1 MKKVTLLIL
10 ITLIFSVFAR
20 SQNTPPATDI
30 YLVELTEREGAVK
43 IGKPVN
49 ITAREGYDNQPS
61 FMRDGRFVLYT
72 SIREDTQA
80 DTYRY
85 NIADGSTKRVI
96 QTTESEYSPTITPD
110 GKYFSVIR
118 VEKDSTQR
126 LWKFPV
132 DGGEPSLVLENIK
145 PVGYHVWM
153 DEQTL
158 ALFVLGNPNTLQIVE
173 VGTEKAETVATNI
186 GRSLHR
192 RPGQEKINF
201 VRKLSDGNW
210 MIEEMDIRT
219 RKITSL
225 IKTLPASE
233 DFVWTPSGTL
243 LMAKDAKLYSWNPEK
258 DKDWQEVSDL
268 SGYGIKSITRLAVNP
283 QGDRLAMV
291 AVK

>member
-1 MKKVTLLIL
+1 MKKVALLIL

-30 YLVELTEREGAVK
+30 FLVELTERDGSVK

-49 ITAREGYDNQPS
+49 ITARDGYDNQPY
-61 FMRDGRFVLYT
+61 FMSDGRSVFYT
-72 SIREDTQA
+72 SIREDAQA

-85 NIADGSTKRVI
+85 SIADGSTSRVI
-96 QTTESEYSPTITPD
+96 QTTESEYSPTVTPD
-110 GKYFSVIR
+110 GKFFSVIR

-132 DGGEPSLVLENIK
+132 GGGEPSLVLESIK
-145 PVGYHVWM
+145 PVGYHVWI
-153 DEQTL
+153 DDKTL
-158 ALFVLGNPNTLQIVE
+158 ALFILGNPNTLQIVE

-192 RPGQEKINF
+192 RPRQEKINF
-201 VRKLSDGNW
+201 VHKLSDQNW

-243 LMAKDAKLYSWNPEK
+243 LMAKEAKLYSWNPEK
-258 DKDWQEVSDL
+258 DKDWREVGDF
-268 SGYGIKSITRLAVNP
+268 SGLGIKSITRLAVSP
-283 QGDRLAMV
+283 AGDRLAMV
-291 AVK
+291 AAK